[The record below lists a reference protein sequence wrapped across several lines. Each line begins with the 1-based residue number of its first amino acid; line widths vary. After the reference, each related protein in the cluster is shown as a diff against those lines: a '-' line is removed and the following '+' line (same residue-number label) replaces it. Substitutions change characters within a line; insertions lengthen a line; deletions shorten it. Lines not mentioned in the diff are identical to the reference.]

1 MSKRTYTQEEAAVK
15 LGVSSVTLR
24 RRRKENTVR
33 EDLVVSA
40 GSLTGLGKSVVLFDA
55 DLVDEIA
62 AGRQRFDRVEAVAL

>member
-1 MSKRTYTQEEAAVK
+1 MDKRTYTQEEAAVK

-33 EDLVVSA
+33 EDLVLST
-40 GSLTGLGKSVVLFDA
+40 GSLTGLGKSAVLFDA